1 MSEIDLDGLRAEYG
15 TKKKVVG
22 RSAREERIIAGIE
35 DIQRFFDTHGRLPV
49 HGEERDIFERIYA
62 TRLDR
67 LRELDEAQPFLG
79 TLNRVATDE
88 VRETLKKYDADP
100 PVDLASELKGFLDT
114 TDITRLDHVRST
126 VEKQAAEEV
135 ANRTPCADFDI
146 YRTLFVQIEADLQS
160 GVRSGQ
166 LVDGNIA
173 VELGEFYILEG
184 QIVYVAEIGDGFV
197 DAHGQSDAR
206 LRLIYSNGTE
216 SNLLRRSFQRAFYR
230 DELARRIS
238 SNVLGGLFG
247 DISEETDIESGTIYV
262 LRSLA
267 DHPFVVSN
275 RELVHKIGVTG
286 GSVEARIANASLDP
300 TFLLAEVEVIAVYKL
315 AGINR
320 TKLEKLVHRI
330 FAEAQIDLVINDR
343 FGNPIKPK
351 EWFLVPLH
359 VIDEAVSRIVDGSIM
374 GMKYSPSKAS
384 LVQSENG

>member
-1 MSEIDLDGLRAEYG
+1 MSEIDLEGLKAEYG
-15 TKKKVVG
+15 SPKKAVG

-35 DIQRFFDTHGRLPV
+35 DIQRFVDLHGRLPE
-49 HGEERDIFERIYA
+49 HGEDQDIFERVYA

-67 LRELDEAQPFLG
+67 LRDLEEAKPFLG
-79 TLNRVATDE
+79 SLGVE
-88 VRETLKKYDADP
+88 LKSVVREASRAYDSDP
-100 PVDLASELKGFLDT
+100 PGDLASELKGFLDT
-114 TDITRLDHVRST
+114 SDITQLKYVRST

-135 ANRTPCADFDI
+135 ASRTPCTDFGSFKP
-146 YRTLFVQIEADLQS
+146 LFSEIEADLQS
-160 GVRSGQ
+160 GLKSGSP
-166 LVDGNIA
+166 VSGNIA

-184 QIVYVAEIGDGFV
+184 QMVYVAEIGDGFV

-267 DHPFVVSN
+267 EHPFVAAN
-275 RELVHKIGVTG
+275 RELVHKVGVTG

-343 FGNPIKPK
+343 FGNPVKPK